1 MPDLRFWLSFVASFT
16 IVVAVLMVGA
26 AIHAWWDW
34 KKDQMTAEDRMKR
47 ALVIFLLAAAIV
59 IFLIAGMIRA
69 LAQHPPE
76 HMALH
81 DKFYKTWMM
90 PDHPSI
96 SCCHDEDCKPAEAH
110 MRNGQWYARQEGD
123 SGDFTPIPPQK
134 VEQNR
139 DTPDGRNHLCGR
151 RYSFNGNNQFSVFC
165 FVAGQGG

>member
-1 MPDLRFWLSFVASFT
+1 MFVGILLFIIGMFIATQNTQSKIAWPLI
-16 IVVAVLMVGA
+16 IVG
-26 AIHAWWDW
+26 
-34 KKDQMTAEDRMKR
+34 
-47 ALVIFLLAAAIV
+47 LV
-59 IFLIAGMIRA
+59 LIAVPVRA
-69 LAQHPPE
+69 QHVGHPPE

-90 PDHPSI
+90 PDHPGI

-123 SGDFTPIPPQK
+123 TGDFTPIPPQK

-151 RYSFNGNNQFSVFC
+151 RYSSQFSVFC
-165 FVAGQGG
+165 FIAGSGG